1 MFCMESI
8 GLSPFFDAAGSVVS
22 QMFGVDAKVG
32 QVKELKSSAGHD
44 WDISGLLGIAG
55 SAQGVIAM
63 RFTLSLVDELLK
75 ASGVETNGEQDR
87 LATASGLVAE
97 ITNIVSGN
105 AIGAYTGQNLEIS
118 PPVVIKGKN
127 HEISWPKIAPVY
139 AVEYTSALGTFE
151 LAVCFNG
158 G

>member
-1 MFCMESI
+1 MEST
-8 GLSPFFDAAGSVVS
+8 GLTPFFDAAGNVVS
-22 QMFGVDAKVG
+22 QMFGVDAKAG
-32 QVKELKSSAGHD
+32 PARELKSSDNHD

-55 SAQGVIAM
+55 SAQGVVAM
-63 RFTLSLVDELLK
+63 RFTLKLVDELLK

-97 ITNIVSGN
+97 MTNIVSGN
-105 AIGAYTGQNLEIS
+105 AIGAYAGQNLEIS

-127 HEISWPKIAPVY
+127 HQISWPKIAPVY
-139 AVEYTSALGTFE
+139 AVEFTSALGSFE

-158 G
+158 K